1 MSGHKCDQSS
11 TGQVLKEKCDF
22 LRPPI
27 LPLLRARN
35 VNMSVCFGPEDK
47 SHMREAAE
55 PACAPALKAVS
66 GWLTAGLG
74 TKYLYNYFFLKVK
87 KIKNIY

>member
-1 MSGHKCDQSS
+1 MKLDVGHVTNFGKMGYEWTQCDQSS

-55 PACAPALKAVS
+55 PA
-66 GWLTAGLG
+66 
-74 TKYLYNYFFLKVK
+74 
-87 KIKNIY
+87 